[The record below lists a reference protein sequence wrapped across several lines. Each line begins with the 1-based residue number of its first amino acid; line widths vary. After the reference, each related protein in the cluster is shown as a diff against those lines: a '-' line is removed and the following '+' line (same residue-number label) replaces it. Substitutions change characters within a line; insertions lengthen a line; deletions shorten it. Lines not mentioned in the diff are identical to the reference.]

1 MSLAD
6 TFRNSV
12 RHARDFLRKKDANV
26 AMIFAISIIPVV
38 IAAGAGLDLA
48 RSMIVKSALSEA
60 LDASALAAAST
71 PGATQAQMQTAAQN
85 YFNANYK
92 VDSTFGAPTALT
104 VSKNGQSV
112 TVSTSVP
119 MPTTLMNVAGIST
132 VNVASSS
139 TVVWGQTKLW
149 VSLVLDNTGSMCQSD
164 ANPNAG
170 SPCPN
175 PSSDTKIASL
185 QTATHSLLTMLQ
197 NSAVN
202 AGDVQVA
209 IAPFVKDVNV
219 GTGNVGASWIDWT
232 DWDAANGTCSVS
244 NKHSQASCQAVTGT
258 WTPGSC
264 NISGINTQSTCTT
277 THGTWNNNR
286 CNISGY
292 NTRTTCQN
300 AVGTWTAGSCNFSG
314 YTTQSTCQAATAVW
328 TPSAHSNWNGCVMDR
343 GTDAGPDTTNNWDV
357 MKTSPDGTT
366 ASKFPAEQY
375 SNCPQSLAS
384 LSFDWTSLGSK
395 VDAMVAGGSTNQT
408 IGLVWGWHALST
420 GDPLNASSVPANT
433 SRYIII
439 LSDGLNTQD
448 RWYGNGS
455 TQSTSVDNRM
465 SAVCTNAKADGI
477 VIYAV
482 FVDIGG
488 TQGNSTVLQNCATD
502 STKYYDLT
510 SASQIQNALNA
521 IGEQITNLRVAQ

>member
-1 MSLAD
+1 
-6 TFRNSV
+6 
-12 RHARDFLRKKDANV
+12 
-26 AMIFAISIIPVV
+26 
-38 IAAGAGLDLA
+38 
-48 RSMIVKSALSEA
+48 
-60 LDASALAAAST
+60 
-71 PGATQAQMQTAAQN
+71 
-85 YFNANYK
+85 
-92 VDSTFGAPTALT
+92 
-104 VSKNGQSV
+104 
-112 TVSTSVP
+112 
-119 MPTTLMNVAGIST
+119 
-132 VNVASSS
+132 
-139 TVVWGQTKLW
+139 
-149 VSLVLDNTGSMCQSD
+149 
-164 ANPNAG
+164 
-170 SPCPN
+170 
-175 PSSDTKIASL
+175 
-185 QTATHSLLTMLQ
+185 
-197 NSAVN
+197 
-202 AGDVQVA
+202 
-209 IAPFVKDVNV
+209 
-219 GTGNVGASWIDWT
+219 
-232 DWDAANGTCSVS
+232 
-244 NKHSQASCQAVTGT
+244 
-258 WTPGSC
+258 
-264 NISGINTQSTCTT
+264 
-277 THGTWNNNR
+277 
-286 CNISGY
+286 
-292 NTRTTCQN
+292 
-300 AVGTWTAGSCNFSG
+300 
-314 YTTQSTCQAATAVW
+314 
-328 TPSAHSNWNGCVMDR
+328 MDR